1 MIWDL
6 IFLCTKPNP
15 TLTIV
20 LLMADI
26 YREHCENGEISRD
39 DIQVAIAKAI
49 ELRALHAALMA
60 GGSPANSGFPSA
72 SPVSHH
78 ARNLTAQDY
87 PVFAPSYNDEPLP
100 GYQQIPISL
109 RDYAGVTDG
118 TYTAGTLVSDYK
130 MANPSSRIPSRSGTI
145 DFEAH
150 ICTKEEQKY
159 IAPDRAGYS
168 SSRQNSLD
176 DIRSISSCN
185 KCRPAIISIEPD
197 GPVKNVRRSNAA
209 VSLSDTHLSLH
220 SKPRK
225 KHTAF
230 SWLFSKLRKKNKNEY
245 SRTGGVSQ
253 VLSDSGIV
261 SVETLKR
268 EVVEAKESRD
278 SALNEVVEMKSW
290 LGELKE
296 KLEYLETYC
305 EELKKALRQNGHIG
319 EPPRIEKSIENE
331 QVMAEGF
338 LQIVFEARLAVEQ
351 LCKTLICHVEEND
364 VALVDNLNSMLR
376 PYKLSLNSKYSKAVL
391 YHLEAFISQSLYK
404 DFENCVFRENG
415 PRKLL
420 DPRKDREARF
430 ESFISLRN
438 LSWNEVL
445 GKGTKCYSEEFRK
458 FCDEKMSGIVTAL
471 GCTRP
476 WPEQLLQSFF
486 VAAKCI
492 WLLHLLAFS
501 FRQPLGILRVD
512 ENVVFDPDYMEDIF
526 ADRQRSE
533 SSGRV
538 KIMVMPGFY
547 VVDSVLKC
555 KVLCRYKHVS

>member
-1 MIWDL
+1 
-6 IFLCTKPNP
+6 
-15 TLTIV
+15 
-20 LLMADI
+20 MADI
-26 YREHCENGEISRD
+26 YREHCENGEISRK
-39 DIQVAIAKAI
+39 DIQSAIAKAI

-60 GGSPANSGFPSA
+60 GGSPANFGFPSA

-100 GYQQIPISL
+100 GYQQIPFAN
-109 RDYAGVTDG
+109 RDYAERIMDG
-118 TYTAGTLVSDYK
+118 TYTDGTLLSDYK
-130 MANPSSRIPSRSGTI
+130 TTNPSSSKPSLSQTI

-150 ICTKEEQKY
+150 ICPKEDQKH
-159 IAPDRAGYS
+159 IAPSGPGYS
-168 SSRQNSLD
+168 RSRRNSLD
-176 DIRSISSCN
+176 DIGSVSSCN
-185 KCRPAIISIEPD
+185 KCRPAILSSEPD
-197 GPVKNVRRSNAA
+197 GPAKNIRKSNII
-209 VSLSDTHLSLH
+209 VPLSGSHLSLH
-220 SKPRK
+220 SKPRNK
-225 KHTAF
+225 NMAF
-230 SWLFSKLRKKNKNEY
+230 SWLFSKLRKKNKNEH
-245 SRTGGVSQ
+245 SQTDRVSQ
-253 VLSDSGIV
+253 ILSDLG
-261 SVETLKR
+261 K

-290 LGELKE
+290 LDELNE

-305 EELKKALRQNGHIG
+305 EDLKKALRQNAHIG
-319 EPPRIEKSIENE
+319 EPPRIGELVENE

-351 LCKTLICHVEEND
+351 LCKTLIGQVEEND
-364 VALVDNLNSMLR
+364 ITLVDNLNSMLQ
-376 PYKLSLNSKYSKAVL
+376 PYKLSLSSKYSKAIL
-391 YHLEAFISQSLYK
+391 YHLEAFINQSLYQ
-404 DFENCVFRENG
+404 DFENCVFRKNG
-415 PRKLL
+415 ARKLL

-430 ESFISLRN
+430 ESFVSLRN

-445 GKGTKCYSEEFRK
+445 GKGTKCYSQEFSK
-458 FCDEKMSGIVTAL
+458 FCDEKMSGIITVL

-476 WPEQLLQSFF
+476 WPEQLLEAFF

-512 ENVVFDPDYMEDIF
+512 ENVVFEPDYMEDIF
-526 ADRQRSE
+526 AERQRSE
-533 SSGRV
+533 SLGRV

>member
-1 MIWDL
+1 
-6 IFLCTKPNP
+6 
-15 TLTIV
+15 
-20 LLMADI
+20 MADI
-26 YREHCENGEISRD
+26 YREHCENGEISRK
-39 DIQVAIAKAI
+39 DIQSAIAKAI

-60 GGSPANSGFPSA
+60 GGSPANFGFPSA

-100 GYQQIPISL
+100 GYQQIPFAN
-109 RDYAGVTDG
+109 RDYAERIMDGMYTDG
-118 TYTAGTLVSDYK
+118 TLLSDYK
-130 MANPSSRIPSRSGTI
+130 TTNPSSRKPSRSETI

-150 ICTKEEQKY
+150 ICPKEEQKHN
-159 IAPDRAGYS
+159 APAGPGYS
-168 SSRQNSLD
+168 RSRRNNLD
-176 DIRSISSCN
+176 DIGPLSSCN
-185 KCRPAIISIEPD
+185 KCRPAILSSEPD
-197 GPVKNVRRSNAA
+197 GPAKTIRKSNII
-209 VSLSDTHLSLH
+209 VPLSDSHLSLH
-220 SKPRK
+220 SKPRNK
-225 KHTAF
+225 NMAF
-230 SWLFSKLRKKNKNEY
+230 SWLFSKLRKKNKNEH
-245 SRTGGVSQ
+245 SQTDGVSQ
-253 VLSDSGIV
+253 ILSDLGMV
-261 SVETLKR
+261 SVETLKK

-290 LGELKE
+290 LDELKE

-305 EELKKALRQNGHIG
+305 EDLKRALRQNAHIG
-319 EPPRIEKSIENE
+319 EPPRIGELVGNE

-351 LCKTLICHVEEND
+351 LCKTLIGQVEEND
-364 VALVDNLNSMLR
+364 ITLVDNLNSMLQ
-376 PYKLSLNSKYSKAVL
+376 PYKLSLSSKYSKAVL
-391 YHLEAFISQSLYK
+391 YHLEAFVNQSLYQ
-404 DFENCVFRENG
+404 DFENCVFRKNG
-415 PRKLL
+415 ARKLL

-430 ESFISLRN
+430 ESFVSLRN

-445 GKGTKCYSEEFRK
+445 GKGTKCYSEEFSK
-458 FCDEKMSGIVTAL
+458 FCDEKMSGIITVW

-476 WPEQLLQSFF
+476 WPEQLLEAFF

-501 FRQPLGILRVD
+501 FRQPLGILRAD
-512 ENVVFDPDYMEDIF
+512 ENVVFEPDYMEDIF

-533 SSGRV
+533 SLGRV